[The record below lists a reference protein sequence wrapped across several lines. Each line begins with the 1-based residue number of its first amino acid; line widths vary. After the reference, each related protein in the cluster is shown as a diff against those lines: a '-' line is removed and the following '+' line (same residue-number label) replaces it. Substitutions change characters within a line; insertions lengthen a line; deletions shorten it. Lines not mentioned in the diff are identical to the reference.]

1 VHQLTRNFASEW
13 GCPEDGSGPSIRVN
27 SISPGVIRTPM
38 TAGVLASG
46 EGGGK
51 GSLERMWTEQSMLK
65 RLSEPADYRGP
76 IIFLLSEA
84 SAYVTGADSLV
95 DGGYT
100 AW

>member
-13 GCPEDGSGPSIRVN
+13 GCPEDGGGPSIRVN

-51 GSLERMWTEQSMLK
+51 GSLERMWTEESMLK

-84 SAYVTGADSLV
+84 SAYVTGVDLLV